1 MRFRGALLLAS
12 PVLGLGVVFWFARD
26 TGVTLGEAGSLIPS
40 AHHFGAL
47 AAVGLSLLGRG
58 ARIVF
63 LARALGYGLGLS
75 GGVLTQL
82 AGEAAAAATP
92 SRTGSDP
99 ARILFLKRLGV
110 DVPAGISILA
120 GEIMA
125 EGLVLGPVVLVLFVL
140 LPESNAVVLGALP
153 YAVTSLAV
161 PFAAFLSV
169 RHPGSPTPPRPWTL
183 VGLSSRK
190 WREFRVGAR
199 RFRSQARALR
209 RLDGGTIF
217 RVLLVSLVN
226 VLAKLTILPLLVL
239 GVSPEAALGP
249 LVAWPLLLLYT
260 GSLLPPPG
268 GGGAVEVTFIAALS
282 GVIAE
287 DSLAGILL
295 WWRVYT
301 YYLPAAVGG
310 LVLMAGRRKRTLE
323 EEGARELAEDPAEP
337 ASEGGW
343 SRV

>member
-1 MRFRGALLLAS
+1 M
-12 PVLGLGVVFWFARD
+12 
-26 TGVTLGEAGSLIPS
+26 
-40 AHHFGAL
+40 
-47 AAVGLSLLGRG
+47 
-58 ARIVF
+58 
-63 LARALGYGLGLS
+63 
-75 GGVLTQL
+75 
-82 AGEAAAAATP
+82 
-92 SRTGSDP
+92 
-99 ARILFLKRLGV
+99 
-110 DVPAGISILA
+110 
-120 GEIMA
+120 
-125 EGLVLGPVVLVLFVL
+125 
-140 LPESNAVVLGALP
+140 
-153 YAVTSLAV
+153 
-161 PFAAFLSV
+161 
-169 RHPGSPTPPRPWTL
+169 
-183 VGLSSRK
+183 
-190 WREFRVGAR
+190 GAR

-301 YYLPAAVGG
+301 FYLGALAGALVIISALGRSGLAEVGWGRRVSRAVGAELPAAE
-310 LVLMAGRRKRTLE
+310 RR
-323 EEGARELAEDPAEP
+323 
-337 ASEGGW
+337 
-343 SRV
+343 

>member
-1 MRFRGALLLAS
+1 
-12 PVLGLGVVFWFARD
+12 LGVVFWFAKD

-40 AHHFGAL
+40 VHHLGAL
-47 AAVGLSLLGRG
+47 AAVGLSLLGRA
-58 ARIVF
+58 ARVAF
-63 LARALGYGLGLS
+63 LARALGYGVGLS
-75 GGVLTQL
+75 EGVVTQL

-99 ARILFLKRLGV
+99 ARILFLKRFGV

-120 GEIMA
+120 GEIVA
-125 EGLVLGPVVLVLFVL
+125 EGLVLGPVVLALFVL
-140 LPESNAVVLGALP
+140 LPESNAVALGALP

-169 RHPGSPTPPRPWTL
+169 RHPGSRTPPRLWTL
-183 VGLSSRK
+183 LRLSPRK

-199 RFRSQARALR
+199 RFRSKARALQ
-209 RLDGGTIF
+209 RLDVGTIV
-217 RVLLVSLVN
+217 RVLLVSLVH
-226 VLAKLTILPLLVL
+226 VLAKLTVLPLLVL

-249 LVAWPLLLLYT
+249 LIAWPLLLLYT

-295 WWRVYT
+295 WWRFYT
-301 YYLPAAVGG
+301 FYLGALAGALVIISALGRSGLAAVG
-310 LVLMAGRRKRTLE
+310 LGRRFSRAI
-323 EEGARELAEDPAEP
+323 GAELPAPE
-337 ASEGGW
+337 
-343 SRV
+343 RR